1 MQTLN
6 ITISDEMA
14 EALKKLAEQEYR
26 NPEQQAAAIIHQE
39 LVKCKLLNIKSKK
52 EIATNNQKEM

>member
-1 MQTLN
+1 MTT
-6 ITISDEMA
+6 ITINLSDEIT
-14 EALKKLAEQEYR
+14 EALEKLAKQEYR
-26 NPEQQAAAIIHQE
+26 NTEQQAAAIIHQE